1 MARNFLQ
8 TASDSDSEFGSPVVR
23 ERHFSSLPVVAVLGS
38 AAAVGFVYALSTTT
52 SRTASLPV
60 ADSSELLELSA
71 FRGSA
76 ATYGQQ
82 QVQFQQRQMQQQQQ
96 QVYQQQQ
103 FQQQPQAPV
112 QQTQSAVPPQAM
124 AGALAVAPREHL
136 HDGNPCADDEEFHAG
151 LCYEKCSI
159 LTHDSHPWRQNAWS
173 CCREEVCTPMHLL
186 RGKCCEHHMGF
197 CNGFDIAGM
206 KEGNAV
212 CPHKPGAC
220 LKDEELFLDICY
232 MKCSILSQGKYPHR
246 VAHSTCCATN
256 DMSCLIDDKLQTGVH
271 GKAHTDPM
279 YSVGGGCGD
288 GRNITKCSPHEP
300 QQMLTESESR

>member
-8 TASDSDSEFGSPVVR
+8 TASDSDSEFGSPVAR
-23 ERHFSSLPVVAVLGS
+23 EGRFTSLSVVAVLGS
-38 AAAVGFVYALSTTT
+38 AAAVGFVCALTTSTR

-82 QVQFQQRQMQQQQQ
+82 QVQPQFQQRQMQQQQVLQ
-96 QVYQQQQ
+96 QQQQ
-103 FQQQPQAPV
+103 FQQQAQASV
-112 QQTQSAVPPQAM
+112 QQTQAAAATQ

-159 LTHDSHPWRQNAWS
+159 LTHNSHPWRQNAWS

-186 RGKCCEHHMGF
+186 TGKCCIRHMGL
-197 CNGFDIAGM
+197 CSGWDIAGM
-206 KEGNAV
+206 QEGNAV

-220 LKDEELFLDICY
+220 LEDEELFLDICF
-232 MKCSILSQGKYPHR
+232 MKCSILSQGKFSHR
-246 VAHSTCCATN
+246 VAASTCCATN
-256 DMSCLIDDKLQTGVH
+256 DMNCFIDEKLQTGLH
-271 GKAHTDPM
+271 GKSHTDPM
-279 YSVGGGCGD
+279 YNVGGGCGD

>member
-1 MARNFLQ
+1 M
-8 TASDSDSEFGSPVVR
+8 
-23 ERHFSSLPVVAVLGS
+23 
-38 AAAVGFVYALSTTT
+38 
-52 SRTASLPV
+52 PV

-82 QVQFQQRQMQQQQQ
+82 QVQLAPQFQQRQMQQQQLLQ
-96 QVYQQQQ
+96 QQQQ
-103 FQQQPQAPV
+103 FQQQLQQQPQASM
-112 QQTQSAVPPQAM
+112 QQAQAGAATQ

-159 LTHDSHPWRQNAWS
+159 LTHDTHPWRQNAWS
-173 CCREEVCTPMHLL
+173 CCREEVCSPMHLL
-186 RGKCCEHHMGF
+186 TGKCCQHHMGL
-197 CNGFDIAGM
+197 CSGWDIAGM

-220 LKDEELFLDICY
+220 LEDEELFLDICY
-232 MKCSILSQGKYPHR
+232 MKCSIISQGKYPHR
-246 VAHSTCCATN
+246 SAASTCCASN
-256 DMSCLIDDKLQTGVH
+256 DMSCLIDDKLQTGIH
-271 GKAHTDPM
+271 GKSHTDPM
-279 YSVGGGCGD
+279 YNVGGGCGD
-288 GRNITKCSPHEP
+288 GRNITKCTPHEP